1 MVNKSVP
8 AALGVLVLGTGGTIA
23 GRAAS
28 ASDNVGYTAG
38 EVGVDVLLQGLEL
51 PPGLPVW
58 AEQVAQLDSKD
69 MDFEV
74 WQALAAR
81 CAEAL
86 ARDDVCGIVITHG
99 TDTLE
104 ETAFFLQSVLSPV
117 KPVVLTCAMRP
128 ASALVPDGPQNLRD
142 AISLA
147 AWPGATGV
155 TVVCA
160 GAVHRSLDVQ
170 KVHTYRVDAFD
181 SGDAGPLGYMEEG
194 SLRALRAWPEPR
206 GASAARLDAVIATE
220 PFAWPR
226 VEILTSHAGAQGL
239 LIDAL
244 VQARRSGGAHAVDG
258 LVLAA
263 TGNGTLHHTIEAAAL
278 RAQAAGIA
286 VLRAT
291 RCAQGRIVGTSSAAI
306 RDAGALTPVKARVAL
321 ILELLVARAH

>member
-8 AALGVLVLGTGGTIA
+8 AARGVLVLGTGGTIA

-38 EVGVDVLLQGLEL
+38 EVGVDVLLQGLDL
-51 PPGLPVW
+51 PPGLSAW

-86 ARDDVCGIVITHG
+86 ARDDVGGIVITHG

-117 KPVVLTCAMRP
+117 KPIVLTCAMRP

-147 AWPGATGV
+147 AWRGATGV

-160 GAVHRSLDVQ
+160 GVVHRSLDVQ
-170 KVHTYRVDAFD
+170 KVHTYRLDAFD

-194 SLRALRAWPEPR
+194 TLRTLRAWPEFE
-206 GASAARLDAVIATE
+206 SAAAAHLDAVIATE

-244 VQARRSGGAHAVDG
+244 VQARRSGGAHPVDG

-291 RCAQGRIVGTSSAAI
+291 RCAQGRIVGTSGATI

-321 ILELLVARAH
+321 VLQLLVARAH